1 MESCSIHPPDEVKL
15 MARIMREGRI
25 TIPKDL
31 REKLGLEHGDFI
43 KLTLT
48 KVEP

>member
-1 MESCSIHPPDEVKL
+1 MESRSKQSSTEVKL

-43 KLTLT
+43 RVTLT

>member
-1 MESCSIHPPDEVKL
+1 MESSSIQPPNEIRL
-15 MARIMREGRI
+15 MARIMREGRV